1 MIYTKTFD
9 CGLQFVFRRTRS
21 QVAYSALAI
30 QSGTRNEPE
39 AHSGIAHMT
48 EHMLFKGTLRRN
60 PAQISNRLEVLGGE
74 LNAYTAKEE
83 TVLYST
89 VLKEDTAKAVDLLFE
104 LAFTSTFP
112 QQELDKE
119 RCVVIDE
126 INMYKDSPS
135 ECIFDEFE
143 RLLFDPSPLARPIL
157 GTTRSLKTIDSA
169 ALHAYVRENFRPE
182 RMCIAIVGNLT
193 PQRAE
198 KIALQAVTR
207 YIPAD
212 YRPAMRPPRPVAP
225 AQLPMLPMPP
235 VFHKEVSKKNH
246 QINCIVGTTAF
257 SYYDQRRME
266 MILLANL
273 LGGPSA
279 NSRLNQLLR
288 EKNAL
293 VYSIDASFTQFA
305 DNGSMLIYFGCE
317 KPNLD
322 KCLELVHAELAQMR
336 DKQLSDKALRVAKR
350 QLIGQLAVASDN
362 GEAQA
367 LSMAK
372 SMLVFGEVMPDE
384 EVRRR
389 IEAITPD
396 SLQRVARQVLSE
408 DRLCTL
414 IFK

>member
-9 CGLQFVFRRTRS
+9 CGLRFAFRRTRS

-39 AHSGIAHMT
+39 TFSGIAHMT
-48 EHMLFKGTLRRN
+48 EHMLFKGTARRT
-60 PAQISNRLEVLGGE
+60 PQQISNRLEVLGGE

-112 QQELDKE
+112 QKELDKE

-135 ECIFDEFE
+135 ECIFEEFE
-143 RLLFDPSPLARPIL
+143 KLLFEPSPLARPIL
-157 GTTRSLKTIDSA
+157 GTTRSLKKIDSA
-169 ALHAYVRENFRPE
+169 ALRDYVRENFRPE
-182 RMCIAIVGNLT
+182 RMCIAIVGNMT

-198 KIALQAVTR
+198 KIARQAAAK

-212 YRPAMRPPRPVAP
+212 YQPAPQPPRPAV
-225 AQLPMLPMPP
+225 LPTPSLPN
-235 VFHKEVSKKNH
+235 FFTKEVAKKNP
-246 QINCIVGTTAF
+246 QINCIIGTTAF
-257 SYYDQRRME
+257 SFYDERRME
-266 MILLANL
+266 LILLANL
-273 LGGPSA
+273 LGGPGA
-279 NSRLNQLLR
+279 NSRLNQKLR

-293 VYSIDASFTQFA
+293 VYAIDASFTQFA
-305 DNGSMLIYFGCE
+305 DAGSFLIYFGCE
-317 KPNLD
+317 KPNLER
-322 KCLELVHAELAQMR
+322 CIALVREELALLR
-336 DKQLSDKALRVAKR
+336 DKPLTDSALRTAKK
-350 QLIGQLAVASDN
+350 QLAGQLAVASDN

-367 LSMAK
+367 LAMAK
-372 SMLVFGEVMPDE
+372 SMIVFDEILSDE

-389 IEAITPD
+389 IDAITPE
-396 SLQRVARQVLSE
+396 SLQRVAALVLAD

>member
-1 MIYTKTFD
+1 MIFTKTFES
-9 CGLQFVFRRTRS
+9 GLQFAFRRTRS

-39 AHSGIAHMT
+39 ALSGIAHMT
-48 EHMLFKGTLRRN
+48 EHMLFKGTLKRT
-60 PAQISNRLEVLGGE
+60 PQQISNRLEMLGGE

-112 QQELDKE
+112 QKELDKE

-135 ECIFDEFE
+135 ECIFEEFE
-143 RLLFDPSPLARPIL
+143 RLLFGPSPLARSIL
-157 GTTRSLKTIDSA
+157 GTTKSLKKIDSE
-169 ALHAYVRENFRPE
+169 ALRDYVGQGFRPE
-182 RMCIAIVGNLT
+182 NMCIAIVGNLT

-198 KIALQAVTR
+198 KIARQAAAK

-212 YRPAMRPPRPVAP
+212 YVPAARPARPAVPAELPVPPR
-225 AQLPMLPMPP
+225 
-235 VFHKEVSKKNH
+235 FEKEVAKKNH
-246 QINCIVGTTAF
+246 QINCIIGTTAY
-257 SYYDQRRME
+257 SYYDERRME
-266 MILLANL
+266 MVLLANL
-273 LGGPSA
+273 LGGPGA
-279 NSRLNQLLR
+279 NSRLNQQLR

-293 VYSIDASFTQFA
+293 VYAIDASFTQFA
-305 DNGSMLIYFGCE
+305 DNGSLMIYFGCE

-322 KCLELVHAELAQMR
+322 RCISLVHGELAALR
-336 DKQLSDKALRVAKR
+336 DKPLSERALRAAKK
-350 QLIGQLAVASDN
+350 QLLGQLAVASDN
-362 GEAQA
+362 GESQA

-372 SMLVFGEVMPDE
+372 SMLVFGDILSDE

-389 IEAITPD
+389 IDAITAE
-396 SLQRVARQVLSE
+396 SLQRVAASVLAE
-408 DRLCTL
+408 ERLSTL

>member
-1 MIYTKTFD
+1 MFYTKTFD
-9 CGLQFVFRRTRS
+9 CGLRFAFRRSRS

-30 QSGTRNEPE
+30 RSGTRNED
-39 AHSGIAHMT
+39 ADRSGIAHMT
-48 EHMLFKGTLRRN
+48 EHMLFKGTARRT
-60 PAQISNRLEVLGGE
+60 PQQISNRLEMLGGE

-112 QQELDKE
+112 QKELDKE

-135 ECIFDEFE
+135 ECIFEEFE

-157 GTTRSLKTIDSA
+157 GTTRSLKQIDSA
-169 ALHAYVRENFRPE
+169 ALQAYVRENFRPE
-182 RMCIAIVGNLT
+182 NMCIAIVGNLT

-198 KIALQAVTR
+198 KIARQAAAK
-207 YIPAD
+207 YIPAG
-212 YRPAMRPPRPVAP
+212 YVPAVLPPHPTPP
-225 AQLPMLPMPP
+225 AVLPAPP
-235 VFHKEVSKKNH
+235 VFEKAVSKKNH
-246 QINCIVGTTAF
+246 QINCIIGTNAF
-257 SYYDQRRME
+257 SYYDERRMAL
-266 MILLANL
+266 ILLANL

-279 NSRLNQLLR
+279 NSRLNQQLR

-293 VYSIDASFTQFA
+293 VYAIDASYTQFA
-305 DNGSMLIYFGCE
+305 DAGSFLIYFGCE
-317 KPNLD
+317 KANLER
-322 KCLELVHAELAQMR
+322 CIELVHEEIAKLREKPLSERVLRAAR
-336 DKQLSDKALRVAKR
+336 KQLL
-350 QLIGQLAVASDN
+350 GQMAVASDN

-372 SMLVFGEVMPDE
+372 SMIVFDEIMPDE
-384 EVRRR
+384 EIRRR
-389 IEAITPD
+389 IEAITPEL
-396 SLQRVARQVLSE
+396 LQRVAAEVLSR
-408 DRLCTL
+408 DRLSTL

>member
-1 MIYTKTFD
+1 MIFTKTFES
-9 CGLQFVFRRTRS
+9 GLQFAFRRTRS

-39 AHSGIAHMT
+39 ALSGIAHMT
-48 EHMLFKGTLRRN
+48 EHMLFKGTLKRT
-60 PAQISNRLEVLGGE
+60 PQQISNRLEMLGGE

-112 QQELDKE
+112 QKELDKE

-135 ECIFDEFE
+135 ECIFEEFE
-143 RLLFDPSPLARPIL
+143 RLLFGPSPLARSIL
-157 GTTRSLKTIDSA
+157 GTTKSLKKIDSE
-169 ALHAYVRENFRPE
+169 ALRDYVGQGFRPE
-182 RMCIAIVGNLT
+182 NMCIAIVGNLT

-198 KIALQAVTR
+198 KIARQAAAK

-212 YRPAMRPPRPVAP
+212 YVPAARPVRPAVPAELPVPPR
-225 AQLPMLPMPP
+225 
-235 VFHKEVSKKNH
+235 FEKEVAKKNH
-246 QINCIVGTTAF
+246 QINCIIGTTAY
-257 SYYDQRRME
+257 SYYDERRME
-266 MILLANL
+266 MVLLANL
-273 LGGPSA
+273 LGGPGA
-279 NSRLNQLLR
+279 NSRLNQQLR

-293 VYSIDASFTQFA
+293 VYAIDASFTQFA
-305 DNGSMLIYFGCE
+305 DNGSLMIYFGCE

-322 KCLELVHAELAQMR
+322 RCISLVHGELAALR
-336 DKQLSDKALRVAKR
+336 DKPLSERALRAAKK
-350 QLIGQLAVASDN
+350 QLLGQLAVASDN
-362 GEAQA
+362 GESQA

-372 SMLVFGEVMPDE
+372 SMLVFGDILSDE

-389 IEAITPD
+389 IDAITAE
-396 SLQRVARQVLSE
+396 SLQRVAASVLSE
-408 DRLCTL
+408 ERLSTL

>member
-9 CGLQFVFRRTRS
+9 CGLKFAFRRTRS

-30 QSGTRNEPE
+30 RSGTRNEPE
-39 AHSGIAHMT
+39 AYSGIAHMT
-48 EHMLFKGTLRRN
+48 EHMLFKGTTKRT
-60 PAQISNRLEVLGGE
+60 PQQISNRLEALGGE

-89 VLKEDTAKAVDLLFE
+89 VLKEDAAKAVDLLFE

-112 QQELDKE
+112 QKELDKE

-135 ECIFDEFE
+135 ECIFEEFE
-143 RLLFDPSPLARPIL
+143 RLLFGESPLARPIL
-157 GTTRSLKTIDSA
+157 GTTRSLKKIDSA
-169 ALHAYVRENFRPE
+169 ALLDYVRGNFLPE
-182 RMCIAIVGNLT
+182 RMCISIVGNFT

-198 KIALQAVTR
+198 KIARDAVAK

-212 YRPAMRPPRPVAP
+212 YRPAEAWSRPEPVSVIAP
-225 AQLPMLPMPP
+225 AP
-235 VFHKEVSKKNH
+235 VFRQEVAKKNH
-246 QINCIVGTTAF
+246 QINCIIGTTACC
-257 SYYDQRRME
+257 YHDPRRME
-266 MILLANL
+266 LILLANL
-273 LGGPSA
+273 LGGPGA
-279 NSRLNQLLR
+279 NSRLNQKLR

-293 VYSIDASFTQFA
+293 VYAVDASFTQFA
-305 DNGSMLIYFGCE
+305 DNGSLLIYFGCE
-317 KPNLD
+317 KPNLAR
-322 KCLELVHAELAQMR
+322 CITLVHGELAALR
-336 DKQLSDKALRVAKR
+336 DKPLGDRALRAAKK
-350 QLIGQLAVASDN
+350 QLLGQMAVSADN

-372 SMLVFGEVMPDE
+372 AMLVFGEIMSDE

-389 IEAITPD
+389 IEAITSD
-396 SLQRVARQVLSE
+396 SLRAVAAEVLAE
-408 DRLCTL
+408 DRLSTL

>member
-9 CGLQFVFRRTRS
+9 CGLRFAFRRTRS

-39 AHSGIAHMT
+39 ALSGIAHMT
-48 EHMLFKGTLRRN
+48 EHMLFKGTLKRT
-60 PAQISNRLEVLGGE
+60 PQQISNRLEVLGGE

-89 VLKEDTAKAVDLLFE
+89 VLKEDAAKAVDLLFE

-112 QQELDKE
+112 QKELDKE

-135 ECIFDEFE
+135 ECIFEEFE
-143 RLLFDPSPLARPIL
+143 KLLFEPSPLARPIL
-157 GTTRSLKTIDSA
+157 GTTRSLKKIDSA
-169 ALHAYVRENFRPE
+169 ALQAYVRENFRPE
-182 RMCIAIVGNLT
+182 RMCIAIVGNMT

-198 KIALQAVTR
+198 KIARQAAAK

-212 YRPAMRPPRPVAP
+212 YRPAALPPRPVP
-225 AQLPMLPMPP
+225 PQTLPLPNL
-235 VFHKEVSKKNH
+235 FSKEVSKKNH
-246 QINCIVGTTAF
+246 QINCIIGTTAYSF
-257 SYYDQRRME
+257 FDERRME
-266 MILLANL
+266 LILLANL

-279 NSRLNQLLR
+279 NSRLNQKLR

-293 VYSIDASFTQFA
+293 VYAIDASFTQFA
-305 DNGSMLIYFGCE
+305 DAGSFLIYFGCE
-317 KPNLD
+317 KPNLER
-322 KCLELVHAELAQMR
+322 CIALVQEELAALR
-336 DKQLSDKALRVAKR
+336 DKPLSDSALRTAKK
-350 QLIGQLAVASDN
+350 QLVGQLAVASDN

-367 LSMAK
+367 LAMAK
-372 SMLVFGEVMPDE
+372 SMIVFDEILSDE

-389 IEAITPD
+389 IDAITPE
-396 SLQRVARQVLSE
+396 SLQQAAATVLAPE
-408 DRLCTL
+408 RLCTL

>member
-9 CGLQFVFRRTRS
+9 CGLRFAFRRSRS

-39 AHSGIAHMT
+39 ECSGIAHMT
-48 EHMLFKGTLRRN
+48 EHMLFKGTEKRT
-60 PAQISNRLEVLGGE
+60 PQQISNRLEMLGGE

-83 TVLYST
+83 TVVYST

-104 LAFTSTFP
+104 LVFTSTFP
-112 QQELDKE
+112 QKELDKE

-135 ECIFDEFE
+135 ECIFEDFE
-143 RLLFDPSPLARPIL
+143 QQLFGPGPLARPIL
-157 GTTRSLKTIDSA
+157 GTTRSLRAIDSE

-182 RMCIAIVGNLT
+182 NMCIAIVGNMT

-198 KIALQAVTR
+198 KIALQAAAK
-207 YIPAD
+207 YIPAG
-212 YRPAMRPPRPVAP
+212 YVPQSRPLQPVAP
-225 AQLPMLPMPP
+225 ASLPVPP
-235 VFHKEVSKKNH
+235 VFRREVCKKNH
-246 QINCIVGTTAF
+246 QIHCIIGTNAY
-257 SYYDQRRME
+257 SYYDSRRME
-266 MILLANL
+266 LILLANL
-273 LGGPSA
+273 LGGPGA
-279 NSRLNQLLR
+279 NSRLNQKLR

-293 VYSIDASFTQFA
+293 VYAVDASYTQFA
-305 DNGSMLIYFGCE
+305 DNGSLLIYFGCE

-322 KCLELVHAELAQMR
+322 RCIALVHEELAALR
-336 DKQLSDKALRVAKR
+336 ERPLSEKALRAARK
-350 QLIGQLAVASDN
+350 QLLGQLAVASDN
-362 GEAQA
+362 DEAQA

-372 SMLVFGEVMPDE
+372 SMLVFGEILSDE

-389 IEAITPD
+389 FEAITPE
-396 SLQRVARQVLSE
+396 SLQEVAASVFAE
-408 DRLCTL
+408 DRLSTL

>member
-1 MIYTKTFD
+1 MIFTKTFES
-9 CGLQFVFRRTRS
+9 GLQFAFRRTRS

-39 AHSGIAHMT
+39 ALSGIAHMT
-48 EHMLFKGTLRRN
+48 EHMLFKGTLKRT
-60 PAQISNRLEVLGGE
+60 PQQISNRLEMLGGE

-112 QQELDKE
+112 QKELDKE

-135 ECIFDEFE
+135 ECIFEEFE
-143 RLLFDPSPLARPIL
+143 RLLFGPSPLARSIL
-157 GTTRSLKTIDSA
+157 GTTKSLKKIDSE
-169 ALHAYVRENFRPE
+169 ALRDYVGQGFRPE
-182 RMCIAIVGNLT
+182 NMCIAIVGNLT

-198 KIALQAVTR
+198 KIARQAAAK

-212 YRPAMRPPRPVAP
+212 YVPAARPARPAVPAELPVPPR
-225 AQLPMLPMPP
+225 
-235 VFHKEVSKKNH
+235 FEKEVAKKNH
-246 QINCIVGTTAF
+246 QINCIIGTTAY
-257 SYYDQRRME
+257 SYYDERRME
-266 MILLANL
+266 MVLLANL
-273 LGGPSA
+273 LGGPGA
-279 NSRLNQLLR
+279 NSRLNQQLR

-293 VYSIDASFTQFA
+293 VYAIDASFTQFA
-305 DNGSMLIYFGCE
+305 DNGSLMIYFGCE

-322 KCLELVHAELAQMR
+322 RCISLVHGELAALR
-336 DKQLSDKALRVAKR
+336 DKPLSERALRAAKK
-350 QLIGQLAVASDN
+350 QLLGQLAVASDN
-362 GEAQA
+362 GESQA

-372 SMLVFGEVMPDE
+372 SMLVFGDILSDE

-389 IEAITPD
+389 IDAITAE
-396 SLQRVARQVLSE
+396 SLQRVAASALAEERLS
-408 DRLCTL
+408 TL

>member
-1 MIYTKTFD
+1 MIQTKTFD
-9 CGLQFVFRRTRS
+9 CGLQFAFRRSRS
-21 QVAYSALAI
+21 QVAYAALAI
-30 QSGTRNEPE
+30 QSGTRNEPA

-48 EHMLFKGTLRRN
+48 EHMLFKGTVRHT
-60 PAQISNRLEVLGGE
+60 PQQISNRLEVLGGE

-112 QQELDKE
+112 QKELDKE

-135 ECIFDEFE
+135 ECIFEEFE
-143 RLLFDPSPLARPIL
+143 RLLFEPSPLARPIL
-157 GTTRSLKTIDSA
+157 GTTKSLKSIDSA
-169 ALHAYVRENFRPE
+169 ALHAYVHDNFRPE
-182 RMCIAIVGNLT
+182 RMCIAIVGNMT

-198 KIALQAVTR
+198 KIALQAVSK

-212 YRPAMRPPRPVAP
+212 YQPAPRPARPLAP
-225 AQLPMLPMPP
+225 AQLPLPP
-235 VFHKEVSKKNH
+235 VFNKEVAKKNH

-257 SYYDQRRME
+257 SYYDNRRME

-293 VYSIDASFTQFA
+293 VYAIDASFTQFA

-322 KCLELVHAELAQMR
+322 RCLELVHAELAAIR
-336 DKQLSDKALRVAKR
+336 EKPLSDRALRIARR

-389 IEAITPD
+389 LEAITPE
-396 SLQRVARQVLSE
+396 SLQRVAREVLAE
-408 DRLCTL
+408 ERLCTL

>member
-9 CGLQFVFRRTRS
+9 CGLQFAFRRTRS

-39 AHSGIAHMT
+39 EHSGIAHMT
-48 EHMLFKGTLRRN
+48 EHMLFKGTVRRT
-60 PAQISNRLEVLGGE
+60 PQQISNRLEVLGGE

-112 QQELDKE
+112 QKELDKE

-135 ECIFDEFE
+135 ECIFEEFE
-143 RLLFDPSPLARPIL
+143 KLLFEPSPLARPIL
-157 GTTRSLKTIDSA
+157 GTTRSLKKIDSA

-198 KIALQAVTR
+198 KIALQAVR
-207 YIPAD
+207 KYIPAD
-212 YRPAMRPPRPVAP
+212 YKPAPRPARPLAP
-225 AQLPMLPMPP
+225 EQLPLPP
-235 VFHKEVSKKNH
+235 VFNKEVSKKNH
-246 QINCIVGTTAF
+246 QINCIVGTTAY
-257 SYYDQRRME
+257 SYYDDRRME
-266 MILLANL
+266 MVLLANL

-293 VYSIDASFTQFA
+293 VYAIDASFTQFA
-305 DNGSMLIYFGCE
+305 DNGSLLIYFGCE
-317 KPNLD
+317 KPNLE
-322 KCLELVHAELAQMR
+322 KCLELVRAELAAIR
-336 DKQLSDKALRVAKR
+336 EKPLTERALRVARR
-350 QLIGQLAVASDN
+350 QLIGQLAVSADN

-389 IEAITPD
+389 LEAITPE
-396 SLQRVARQVLSE
+396 SLQRVARDVLAE